1 MKRNIMSWNTM
12 NQNIRMINYRELYF
26 RISNFR
32 ISTFRKSND
41 KKTGFVQ
48 KTLFLFFSISCAL
61 LFSFGC
67 KPQRIISEGVV
78 SENMVSQS
86 MVSESIVSQTDNS
99 SVLQL
104 KDSLRIM
111 ATQIAILE
119 SDLKRSREEN
129 INLRS
134 ETLMYEV
141 NYDTNTTVDSITKR
155 PAVIREV
162 YTISKKFY
170 EESVRE
176 YKTLLQEASIEIKNI
191 STRNSN
197 LKLINESLE
206 KENLELMA
214 ESTSKSE
221 SNSMSKSN
229 SMSEY
234 NSKFGFKYKI
244 IIAVVILIIVIKY
257 VRKN

>member
-1 MKRNIMSWNTM
+1 MKLNIMKRNIMSWNTM

-155 PAVIREV
+155 PAVIRRF
-162 YTISKKFY
+162 TR
-170 EESVRE
+170 SVKSFTKNLSENTKPFFRR
-176 YKTLLQEASIEIKNI
+176 LQLRLRIFQQE
-191 STRNSN
+191 
-197 LKLINESLE
+197 
-206 KENLELMA
+206 
-214 ESTSKSE
+214 
-221 SNSMSKSN
+221 
-229 SMSEY
+229 
-234 NSKFGFKYKI
+234 
-244 IIAVVILIIVIKY
+244 IVIS
-257 VRKN
+257 N

>member
-1 MKRNIMSWNTM
+1 M

-48 KTLFLFFSISCAL
+48 RALFLFFSISCAL

-111 ATQIAILE
+111 ETQIAFLE
-119 SDLKRSREEN
+119 SDLKRAREEN
-129 INLRS
+129 FNLRS

-162 YTISKKFY
+162 YTVSKKLY
-170 EESVRE
+170 EETVRE

-206 KENLELMA
+206 KENLELMS
-214 ESTSKSE
+214 ERNSKSE
-221 SNSMSKSN
+221 SSSMSKSN
-229 SMSEY
+229 SKS
-234 NSKFGFKYKI
+234 GFKYKI

>member
-1 MKRNIMSWNTM
+1 M

-26 RISNFR
+26 RISDFR

-78 SENMVSQS
+78 SENIVSQS

-111 ATQIAILE
+111 ATQIAFLE
-119 SDLKRSREEN
+119 SDLKRAREEN
-129 INLRS
+129 FNLRS

-214 ESTSKSE
+214 ERNSKSE
-221 SNSMSKSN
+221 SSSMSKSN
-229 SMSEY
+229 SKS
-234 NSKFGFKYKI
+234 GFKYKI